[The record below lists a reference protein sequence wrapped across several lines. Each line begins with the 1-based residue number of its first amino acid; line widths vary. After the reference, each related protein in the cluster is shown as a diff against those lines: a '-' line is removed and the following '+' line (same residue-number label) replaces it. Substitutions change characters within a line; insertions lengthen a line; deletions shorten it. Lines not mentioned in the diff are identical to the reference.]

1 MNNPNYKGIEL
12 LPLSVIEAARA
23 GEAGKGFAVVAEQIR
38 TLSTGTKA
46 SSSKISQS
54 LMHLEETSTKMMHT
68 MEETLSLIRMT
79 LDKVTTA
86 GASISKIS
94 EDTAQ
99 LEENIQI
106 IDTAMKD
113 VEQSNIQLVDNMD
126 QVSSIMTEMSKH
138 ISDSNE
144 ISHRMLSKYDESAN
158 NINSIETVVE
168 SLMCELGIGGFM
180 GVEDLQPGMKFTVT
194 LEDSSNY
201 HGDIVERT
209 ENTLTVSLGN
219 FPPITKTTECE
230 LQVTVIAGAAL
241 PAGSQRDGAALL
253 SAEQADYGIRRA
265 AAQPPAHPEHVPR
278 R

>member
-1 MNNPNYKGIEL
+1 M
-12 LPLSVIEAARA
+12 
-23 GEAGKGFAVVAEQIR
+23 R

-126 QVSSIMTEMSKH
+126 QVSSIMTKMSKH

-158 NINSIETVVE
+158 NINSIER
-168 SLMCELGIGGFM
+168 SLNL
-180 GVEDLQPGMKFTVT
+180 
-194 LEDSSNY
+194 
-201 HGDIVERT
+201 
-209 ENTLTVSLGN
+209 
-219 FPPITKTTECE
+219 
-230 LQVTVIAGAAL
+230 
-241 PAGSQRDGAALL
+241 
-253 SAEQADYGIRRA
+253 
-265 AAQPPAHPEHVPR
+265 
-278 R
+278 

>member
-1 MNNPNYKGIEL
+1 
-12 LPLSVIEAARA
+12 
-23 GEAGKGFAVVAEQIR
+23 
-38 TLSTGTKA
+38 
-46 SSSKISQS
+46 
-54 LMHLEETSTKMMHT
+54 MHLEETSTKMMHT

-126 QVSSIMTEMSKH
+126 QVSSIMTKMSKH

-168 SLMCELGIGGFM
+168 SLMCELGI
-180 GVEDLQPGMKFTVT
+180 VVLW
-194 LEDSSNY
+194 
-201 HGDIVERT
+201 
-209 ENTLTVSLGN
+209 
-219 FPPITKTTECE
+219 
-230 LQVTVIAGAAL
+230 AL
-241 PAGSQRDGAALL
+241 MTYS
-253 SAEQADYGIRRA
+253 RA
-265 AAQPPAHPEHVPR
+265 
-278 R
+278 

>member
-1 MNNPNYKGIEL
+1 
-12 LPLSVIEAARA
+12 
-23 GEAGKGFAVVAEQIR
+23 
-38 TLSTGTKA
+38 
-46 SSSKISQS
+46 
-54 LMHLEETSTKMMHT
+54 MHLEETSTKMMHT

-180 GVEDLQPGMKFTVT
+180 GVEDLQ
-194 LEDSSNY
+194 
-201 HGDIVERT
+201 
-209 ENTLTVSLGN
+209 
-219 FPPITKTTECE
+219 
-230 LQVTVIAGAAL
+230 
-241 PAGSQRDGAALL
+241 
-253 SAEQADYGIRRA
+253 RA
-265 AAQPPAHPEHVPR
+265 
-278 R
+278 

>member
-1 MNNPNYKGIEL
+1 
-12 LPLSVIEAARA
+12 
-23 GEAGKGFAVVAEQIR
+23 
-38 TLSTGTKA
+38 
-46 SSSKISQS
+46 
-54 LMHLEETSTKMMHT
+54 MHLEETSTKMMHT

-168 SLMCELGIGGFM
+168 SLMCELGIGGF
-180 GVEDLQPGMKFTVT
+180 
-194 LEDSSNY
+194 
-201 HGDIVERT
+201 
-209 ENTLTVSLGN
+209 
-219 FPPITKTTECE
+219 
-230 LQVTVIAGAAL
+230 
-241 PAGSQRDGAALL
+241 
-253 SAEQADYGIRRA
+253 YGR
-265 AAQPPAHPEHVPR
+265 
-278 R
+278 